1 MLHLRVIAPVELQD
15 RVIGALRSQPG
26 VTHIVLHRN
35 ASLDPPGDGSPP
47 TSPGECQRHRRRSQG
62 ARPAPQRAITLDVV
76 DTVLST
82 AAYRAEKQADGDPG
96 DAIVWEELVART
108 REESTLN
115 MTFLLFLCLACMIAA
130 VGVITDSPVTVVGAM
145 VVGPEFGPLA
155 ALAVALVRRR
165 MYLARRASIALLVG
179 FPVAMAVTAAFVLS
193 GEALGWITLR
203 STRELTDVDFIFQ
216 VGPLSVVVALLAGA
230 AGMLSLVSA
239 KSAALV
245 GVFISVTTVP
255 AAGFAVVAASVGD
268 WDIAAESAA
277 QLAVNLVGI
286 TLAGVLVL
294 AVRRRHA
301 RLAGRLRGT
310 RADVWPAQAILV
322 VVGLRPMGIKV
333 ALEHRTSY
341 TFDRLVEVH
350 PHVVR
355 LRPAPHSARRSRRT
369 RWRSNPPTTSST
381 GSRTRSAIS
390 WPGWSFPAEPGT

>member
-15 RVIGALRSQPG
+15 RVIGALRSRPG

-35 ASLDPPGDGSPP
+35 ASLDPPGDEITADIARESANDIVDDLKALGL
-47 TSPGECQRHRRRSQG
+47 RRSG
-62 ARPAPQRAITLDVV
+62 AITLDVV

-301 RLAGRLRGT
+301 R
-310 RADVWPAQAILV
+310 
-322 VVGLRPMGIKV
+322 RPG
-333 ALEHRTSY
+333 AAAR
-341 TFDRLVEVH
+341 H
-350 PHVVR
+350 P
-355 LRPAPHSARRSRRT
+355 S
-369 RWRSNPPTTSST
+369 
-381 GSRTRSAIS
+381 
-390 WPGWSFPAEPGT
+390 